1 MAVSGGIYFCGLV
14 AGDLVQTKKM
24 VLLEDDGRLD
34 DR

>member
-1 MAVSGGIYFCGLV
+1 MAVSSGIYFYYLV
-14 AGDLVQTKKM
+14 ACDRVQTKKM